1 MPCILNAANEMA
13 VSLFLKERIGFM
25 QMSRLIEESMQ
36 RASFVKE
43 PSLDDYLQSDREV
56 REMINSQLSAY

>member
-1 MPCILNAANEMA
+1 MA